1 MILIVPPAHVQSVES
16 DLKRRREKFFRIGR
30 IERGD
35 SGKACFKHSGSLNL

>member
-1 MILIVPPAHVQSVES
+1 VIVPAEFVKDAEA

-35 SGKACFKHSGSLNL
+35 TGKARMVYSGALNL